1 MPIVKKINDLKK
13 KVENMLENSESYEEI
28 YEINVKLDRLID
40 EYYRENKKIS

>member
-13 KVENMLENSESYEEI
+13 KVENMLENSENYEEI

>member
-1 MPIVKKINDLKK
+1 
-13 KVENMLENSESYEEI
+13 MLENSENYEEI